1 MENSL
6 RRHSLIRDGG
16 LKKPVRQPE
25 GCTWETKAGWVLE
38 SLVRESVLATLSTG
52 GSVER

>member
-6 RRHSLIRDGG
+6 GRHNLIRDGG
-16 LKKPVRQPE
+16 LKKPVREPE

-38 SLVRESVLATLSTG
+38 SVLATLSTG

>member
-6 RRHSLIRDGG
+6 GRHRLIRDGG
-16 LKKPVRQPE
+16 LKKPVREPE

-38 SLVRESVLATLSTG
+38 FSVRESVLATLSTG